1 MSDNLK
7 WTPSREPRP
16 TDVSTYKYILELE
29 GCRGNNLKNV
39 DVTIPLN
46 RMVTVTGV
54 SGSGK
59 SSLISDTLYPALARE
74 LGLEFIPNLP
84 FDSLRGVQ
92 NVKNVLFIDQSPI
105 GTTARSNP
113 VTYMKVYD
121 AIRTVMASSNEARGM
136 GYDPSTFS
144 LNVDGGRCP
153 VCKGLGVETIDM
165 MFMDDI
171 EVPCDECGGKRF
183 RKEVLEITYR
193 GKNIHEILNMT
204 VAEAMDFFVNYPNIR
219 RSLYVLREVGLDYI
233 TLGQSARTLSGGES
247 QRLKVAREFATSTQ
261 DKTLY
266 ILDEPTTGLH
276 FREIQLLIKVL
287 NRLVDA
293 GGSVLLIE
301 HNLDIIRASDYII
314 DLGPDAGE
322 NGGTIVATGTPDD
335 IKRNKK
341 SLTGRYL

>member
-1 MSDNLK
+1 
-7 WTPSREPRP
+7 
-16 TDVSTYKYILELE
+16 
-29 GCRGNNLKNV
+29 
-39 DVTIPLN
+39 
-46 RMVTVTGV
+46 
-54 SGSGK
+54 
-59 SSLISDTLYPALARE
+59 
-74 LGLEFIPNLP
+74 
-84 FDSLRGVQ
+84 
-92 NVKNVLFIDQSPI
+92 
-105 GTTARSNP
+105 
-113 VTYMKVYD
+113 
-121 AIRTVMASSNEARGM
+121 
-136 GYDPSTFS
+136 
-144 LNVDGGRCP
+144 
-153 VCKGLGVETIDM
+153 
-165 MFMDDI
+165 
-171 EVPCDECGGKRF
+171 
-183 RKEVLEITYR
+183 
-193 GKNIHEILNMT
+193 
-204 VAEAMDFFVNYPNIR
+204 
-219 RSLYVLREVGLDYI
+219 
-233 TLGQSARTLSGGES
+233 LGQSARTLSGGES